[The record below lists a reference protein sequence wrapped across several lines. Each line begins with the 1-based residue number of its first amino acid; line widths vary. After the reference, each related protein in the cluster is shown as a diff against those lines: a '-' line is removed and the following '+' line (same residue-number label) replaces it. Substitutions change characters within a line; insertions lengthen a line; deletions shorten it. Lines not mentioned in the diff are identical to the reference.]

1 MKHILLFVALCILVC
16 SCEKQDERTPEIYF
30 EHYYINYAWGTNYQ
44 HWIINDE
51 GTVLTFRKNAVP
63 SKNNPDMNSIAI
75 PFDSVIYN
83 IDKSELANYTS
94 LIKQASEGRL
104 DSIVMHRADFGTTG
118 FYCYVNGG
126 DKENSRIVLSVMSD
140 PLDIINQDASAVKI
154 DNWLKDIN
162 MRIINQ

>member
-1 MKHILLFVALCILVC
+1 MKYILLFVALCILEC
-16 SCEKQDERTPEIYF
+16 SCEKQYERTPE
-30 EHYYINYAWGTNYQ
+30 
-44 HWIINDE
+44 
-51 GTVLTFRKNAVP
+51 
-63 SKNNPDMNSIAI
+63 
-75 PFDSVIYN
+75 IYN
-83 IDKSELANYTS
+83 IDKSELAKYTS

-104 DSIVMHRADFGTTG
+104 ESIVMHRADFGTTG
-118 FYCYVNGG
+118 FYCYVNGA